1 MNKLTLLYIIILQLM
16 INNLNAKLVY
26 NCKSVHFD
34 NKKYKDINV
43 VFMTGFEILKN
54 VPYEEKLVTKGR
66 KYAIVILSDE
76 KMIIVELDEPT
87 IKNKSSTNDRFNQ
100 QETDQEDEFI
110 SYDANKIEG
119 LSGQQNN
126 LDGDAFFYEYKTNCR
141 LEFTKSCLKDAGN
154 SILYGRDLEN
164 KHIVKISPNQYIY

>member
-1 MNKLTLLYIIILQLM
+1 MYRSILLYIIFLQL
-16 INNLNAKLVY
+16 ITYSLSAKLVY

-34 NKKYKDINV
+34 NRKYKDINV

-54 VPYEEKLVTKGR
+54 VPYEQKLVSKVK
-66 KYAIVILSDE
+66 KYAVVILSE
-76 KMIIVELDEPT
+76 ENMMIVELDDPT
-87 IKNKSSTNDRFNQ
+87 FKNKSSKNDIYYKE
-100 QETDQEDEFI
+100 ETDQEDEFI
-110 SYDANKIEG
+110 SYDANKVQG
-119 LSGQQNN
+119 LTEQNN

-164 KHIVKISPNQYIY
+164 KHIVKISPNQYMY

>member
-1 MNKLTLLYIIILQLM
+1 MYKSTLLYIIIFQLVTQS
-16 INNLNAKLVY
+16 LCAKLVY

-54 VPYEEKLVTKGR
+54 VPYEQKLVSKAK
-66 KYAIVILSDE
+66 KYAVVILSEE
-76 KMIIVELDEPT
+76 KMMIVELDEPT
-87 IKNKSSTNDRFNQ
+87 IKNKSSINDRFYKE
-100 QETDQEDEFI
+100 ETDQEDEFI
-110 SYDANKIEG
+110 SYDANKVQE
-119 LSGQQNN
+119 LTEQNN

-164 KHIVKISPNQYIY
+164 KHVVKISPNQYMY